1 MTRGRG
7 EMKITNAQDEIDQIK
22 KTIKAHRARAQMAEA
37 VTLPIG
43 QFLELLDLAEEAI
56 KCREGK
62 R

>member
-1 MTRGRG
+1 MRSVT
-7 EMKITNAQDEIDQIK
+7 TQDEIDQIK

-43 QFLELLDLAEEAI
+43 QFLELLDLAEEAT
-56 KCREGK
+56 KRREEK